1 MMTHPVGTG
10 TILSTRRVAE
20 RGETVTNGSRPL
32 HRQIA
37 DDLRARVRA
46 GEYAPGDWL
55 ASEST
60 LQQEYEASRNTV
72 RSALKT
78 LISEGLISSSGGRGY
93 AVRDRSTLVYDASAS
108 ERRGRRKQATHDIW
122 ITDVQDQGRTPG
134 MRLDV
139 TATPAT
145 TDIARLL
152 DIEAGEQ
159 VIARRRIRLVDDEP
173 YSISTAY
180 WPMAIA
186 QGTPIEQPYDMQPGP
201 LAWLAEHGQEQ
212 VRVCDQ
218 INSRMPTPE
227 EVDIL
232 RLQAGTP
239 VTDHVRTGYDVNDK
253 PLRVTVTILPGDRF
267 ILRYELTTDD

>member
-1 MMTHPVGTG
+1 MVVNDG
-10 TILSTRRVAE
+10 
-20 RGETVTNGSRPL
+20 RPL
-32 HRQIA
+32 HRRIA
-37 DDLRARVRA
+37 DDVRARIRA

-55 ASEST
+55 ASEKT
-60 LQQEYEASRNTV
+60 LQQQYEASRNTV

-78 LISEGLISSSGGRGY
+78 LISEGLISPSGGRGY
-93 AVRDRSTLVYDASAS
+93 AVRERSTLVYDASAS

-122 ITDVQDQGRTPG
+122 ITDVQDQGRSPG

-139 TATPAT
+139 TAAPAPP
-145 TDIARLL
+145 DVAGLL
-152 DIEAGEQ
+152 GVETGEQ

-186 QGTPIEQPYDMQPGP
+186 AGTPIEQPYDMQPGP
-201 LAWLAEHGQEQ
+201 LAWLADQGREQ

-239 VTDHVRTGYDVNDK
+239 VTDHVRTGYDIDDK

-267 ILRYELTTDD
+267 VLRYELSTDD